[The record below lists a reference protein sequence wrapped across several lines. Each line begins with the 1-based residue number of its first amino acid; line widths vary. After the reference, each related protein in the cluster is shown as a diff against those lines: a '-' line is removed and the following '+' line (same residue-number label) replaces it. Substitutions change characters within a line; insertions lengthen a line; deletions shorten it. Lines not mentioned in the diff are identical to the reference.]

1 LKREILAADFFR
13 YPTISSFARHLAGVH
28 SATVTPRRTAAGGRA
43 EIAIIGMAGR
53 FPNAR
58 NIEAFWEN
66 LAAGIDCV
74 TDFTREQLEEAG
86 VDRTLLDDPAY
97 VKSAPVLEDAGM
109 FAASFFGYSPREAS
123 RMDPQQRLFL
133 EACWE
138 ALEHAG
144 YAPGTFDGPISLFGG
159 STINTYGL
167 ARCDVPSTLDMD
179 FVSDV
184 MSLDKD
190 FLTTRIS
197 YKLDLKGPSV
207 NVQTACSTGL
217 VAVHMACLNLLA
229 GESDLALAGAFSV
242 RVPHPSGHLYQPGGI
257 FSAGGRC
264 RSFDAE
270 ADGTLLGSGG
280 GVVVLKRL
288 SDAVADN
295 DTIHAVIKSSAI
307 NNDGAL
313 KAGYTAP
320 GVEGQINV
328 LRAAL
333 SRAAVS
339 PDTISYVEAHGSAT
353 ALGDAI
359 EVAALG
365 EVFGPR
371 ADPAS
376 RCALGTVKT
385 NIGHLDAAAG
395 IAVLIKTVLML
406 EHRTIP
412 PNLHF
417 KKPNPKLKLDESPF
431 YIPTTSSSWPD
442 AATPRRAG
450 VSAFGIGGTN
460 AHVVLEEAPTR
471 AVTSPTSQDQ
481 LLVLSAKSSSAL
493 EQARL
498 DLAAHLRAHPELDL
512 ADVAYTLQRGRQS
525 FTHRCALVC
534 HSLEDAANALSS
546 PTAGRLLTASP
557 AEICHENPQRA
568 IEGEPVSAPLHVS
581 SRSSLLAAVGRLYVE
596 HATIDWSAV
605 CGGEQRRRI
614 PLPTYPFERQRY
626 WIDPPQRRGA
636 RPARMMKNVDPASWL
651 TPDAF
656 STIARWTPHQLDEHL
671 RPKVGGL
678 LSLHE
683 VLPDAL
689 DFCVVCSSLSSVVGG
704 LGLCAYAAAN
714 LIMDASVERLRQK
727 QRPGMTHWLSL
738 NWDYWQPEYNAFG
751 GTSAASFASERTD
764 LALTPAEGIEVLT
777 RALSVREAIPRIV
790 ISTANLDARLDRLSR
805 TQLAEKRKESAPE
818 RGTSVSAP
826 RPAEAS
832 VEQRSPEELI
842 AAIWR
847 DILGVDAVG
856 MDEDFFQLGG
866 DSFDAIRLVDRL
878 KEDLGVEIPVHELFR
893 SPTIAQLLARWP
905 PPSPRSA
912 EPGKKAIAGDL
923 TVAAASLRSDQ
934 FALPQGA
941 TIDEKKRHMRNFYD
955 TVTDQLAASDLCRH
969 SFFLNFGYEPDG
981 QSQDEAR
988 IHISEHQINSRSIRL
1003 VHEVLG
1009 DCLLGADCEVLDA
1022 GCGRGGTISQIQQH
1036 FPLTRITGIDLS
1048 PRAIAFCRENHGA
1061 SNTRF
1066 VEADAEAMPF
1076 PDRSFDVVLNIE
1088 SSHSYPDIDAFY
1100 REVRRVLRPGGH
1112 FLYADLFPVEQWE
1125 TLRKQLRA
1133 AGLTCLHERDITAN
1147 VLRAC
1152 DRVAARRIHAFAADN
1167 DAAVLANFLA
1177 VPGSRLYNEMTGG
1190 RSSYRILKLA
1200 RIESPSQV
1208 RAAHEIL
1215 VQLQP
1220 GDQARRPLFL
1230 VHPIGG
1236 TVFHYQALAHHLGN
1250 EAPVFGLRA
1259 SGLERGEEFD
1269 GDIERMASRYV
1280 DAIQARQP
1288 KGSYLL
1294 GGWSFGGLVAYE
1306 MARRLREQGGK
1317 VDLLVLLDTP
1327 APGDLPA
1334 DLDQF
1339 VPQRPSD
1346 LPDAPAF
1353 ARVLRQNLD
1362 AMRRYR
1368 ARRYTGNALLL
1379 RAAQWPAA
1387 LRPVSEKRWKGL
1399 IDGKLESIE
1408 VQANHFTMMASPH
1421 IEMLAEQ
1428 VRHAL
1433 ARERF
1438 ALSVPP
1444 PVLIR

>member
-1 LKREILAADFFR
+1 
-13 YPTISSFARHLAGVH
+13 
-28 SATVTPRRTAAGGRA
+28 
-43 EIAIIGMAGR
+43 
-53 FPNAR
+53 
-58 NIEAFWEN
+58 
-66 LAAGIDCV
+66 
-74 TDFTREQLEEAG
+74 
-86 VDRTLLDDPAY
+86 
-97 VKSAPVLEDAGM
+97 
-109 FAASFFGYSPREAS
+109 
-123 RMDPQQRLFL
+123 
-133 EACWE
+133 
-138 ALEHAG
+138 
-144 YAPGTFDGPISLFGG
+144 
-159 STINTYGL
+159 
-167 ARCDVPSTLDMD
+167 
-179 FVSDV
+179 
-184 MSLDKD
+184 
-190 FLTTRIS
+190 
-197 YKLDLKGPSV
+197 
-207 NVQTACSTGL
+207 
-217 VAVHMACLNLLA
+217 
-229 GESDLALAGAFSV
+229 
-242 RVPHPSGHLYQPGGI
+242 
-257 FSAGGRC
+257 
-264 RSFDAE
+264 
-270 ADGTLLGSGG
+270 
-280 GVVVLKRL
+280 
-288 SDAVADN
+288 
-295 DTIHAVIKSSAI
+295 
-307 NNDGAL
+307 
-313 KAGYTAP
+313 
-320 GVEGQINV
+320 
-328 LRAAL
+328 
-333 SRAAVS
+333 
-339 PDTISYVEAHGSAT
+339 
-353 ALGDAI
+353 
-359 EVAALG
+359 
-365 EVFGPR
+365 
-371 ADPAS
+371 
-376 RCALGTVKT
+376 
-385 NIGHLDAAAG
+385 
-395 IAVLIKTVLML
+395 
-406 EHRTIP
+406 
-412 PNLHF
+412 
-417 KKPNPKLKLDESPF
+417 
-431 YIPTTSSSWPD
+431 
-442 AATPRRAG
+442 
-450 VSAFGIGGTN
+450 
-460 AHVVLEEAPTR
+460 
-471 AVTSPTSQDQ
+471 
-481 LLVLSAKSSSAL
+481 
-493 EQARL
+493 
-498 DLAAHLRAHPELDL
+498 
-512 ADVAYTLQRGRQS
+512 
-525 FTHRCALVC
+525 
-534 HSLEDAANALSS
+534 
-546 PTAGRLLTASP
+546 
-557 AEICHENPQRA
+557 
-568 IEGEPVSAPLHVS
+568 
-581 SRSSLLAAVGRLYVE
+581 
-596 HATIDWSAV
+596 
-605 CGGEQRRRI
+605 
-614 PLPTYPFERQRY
+614 
-626 WIDPPQRRGA
+626 
-636 RPARMMKNVDPASWL
+636 
-651 TPDAF
+651 
-656 STIARWTPHQLDEHL
+656 
-671 RPKVGGL
+671 VGGL

-714 LIMDASVERLRQK
+714 LIMDALVERLSQK
-727 QRPGMTHWLSL
+727 RRPGMTPWLSL
-738 NWDYWQPEYNAFG
+738 NWDYWQPEYGALHDAFG

-790 ISTANLDARLDRLSR
+790 ISTANLDARLDRMPR
-805 TQLAEKRKESAPE
+805 TQLVEKRKESAPD

-832 VEQRSPEELI
+832 VEQRSQPEELI

-866 DSFDAIRLVDRL
+866 DSFEAIRLVDRL

-905 PPSPRSA
+905 PLSPRSG
-912 EPGKKAIAGDL
+912 ESGKKAIRGDL

-934 FALPQGA
+934 FALPAGA

-955 TVTDQLAASDLCRH
+955 TVTDQLAASDLGQH

-988 IHISEHQINSRSIRL
+988 IHISDHEINSRSIRL

-1009 DCLLGADCEVLDA
+1009 DGLLGADCEVLDA

-1048 PRAIAFCRENHGA
+1048 PRAIAFCSENHGA

-1088 SSHSYPDIDAFY
+1088 SSHSYPNIDAFY

-1133 AGLTCLHERDITAN
+1133 AGLTCLHERDITTN

-1152 DRVAARRIHAFAADN
+1152 DRVAARRLHAFAADN
-1167 DAAVLANFLA
+1167 DAAVIANFLA

-1200 RIESPSQV
+1200 RIETPSPV
-1208 RAAHEIL
+1208 RPAHEIL

-1250 EAPVFGLRA
+1250 EEPVYGLRA

-1269 GDIERMASRYV
+1269 GDVERMASRYV

-1306 MARRLREQGGK
+1306 IAQRLREQGEM

-1327 APGDLPA
+1327 APGDVPA

-1368 ARRYTGNALLL
+1368 ARRYIGNALLL

-1387 LRPVSEKRWKGL
+1387 LGPVSEKRWKGL

-1433 ARERF
+1433 ARE
-1438 ALSVPP
+1438 
-1444 PVLIR
+1444 